1 MARTRRPVVA
11 GALALMASGAV
22 SRVIGAVY
30 RIALVRTAGEEVLGL
45 FQMTMPLYRLLIDVA
60 AIGFHVALVQLVAD
74 SLGRRRVDD
83 AKGYIRFALVTVT
96 ALSCLL
102 ATLLW
107 FTGPT
112 LAHTL
117 YGDPRLETPLRCLG
131 LLLLPAAICA
141 IVRGSIQGWGHVSTV
156 AIAGTTEA
164 ALRVPAVLVMLSLFL
179 PWGQGPAATAI
190 LLGMVVGEFG
200 SLVVLGTRLRSL
212 LHSTSSQKGVL
223 LSLRYGSTLLA
234 IGLPVMISGLLNNA
248 MGLINT
254 AMIPKQLLIS
264 GLSQSEATA
273 AFGTLSGMVTPILF
287 MPLVLVGPISQVMI
301 PAVAERMAQNQW
313 EKVKQLLIKGFSVA
327 VVVSAVTSVV
337 FWFFPEQ
344 LGQILYGAPHIADLV
359 RPLAFAAP
367 FVFCGLLAASTLYG
381 LGRMGTVMVN
391 TFVGNTARFLII
403 LKLVSD
409 PHWGILGA
417 AWALGRY
424 RPLPVP

>member
-141 IVRGSIQGWGHVSTV
+141 IVRG
-156 AIAGTTEA
+156 
-164 ALRVPAVLVMLSLFL
+164 
-179 PWGQGPAATAI
+179 
-190 LLGMVVGEFG
+190 
-200 SLVVLGTRLRSL
+200 
-212 LHSTSSQKGVL
+212 
-223 LSLRYGSTLLA
+223 
-234 IGLPVMISGLLNNA
+234 
-248 MGLINT
+248 
-254 AMIPKQLLIS
+254 
-264 GLSQSEATA
+264 
-273 AFGTLSGMVTPILF
+273 
-287 MPLVLVGPISQVMI
+287 
-301 PAVAERMAQNQW
+301 
-313 EKVKQLLIKGFSVA
+313 
-327 VVVSAVTSVV
+327 
-337 FWFFPEQ
+337 
-344 LGQILYGAPHIADLV
+344 
-359 RPLAFAAP
+359 
-367 FVFCGLLAASTLYG
+367 
-381 LGRMGTVMVN
+381 
-391 TFVGNTARFLII
+391 
-403 LKLVSD
+403 
-409 PHWGILGA
+409 
-417 AWALGRY
+417 
-424 RPLPVP
+424 